1 MKDICSGFSFV
12 NGTLLSCA
20 SLPGFLKTDE
30 KANSVDRSLILSSL
44 SNKYYCLLSVSMVCA
59 RARVL
64 LGGRTEVKML
74 LPFLK
79 ECTVSYIYIHTH
91 ICLATQ
97 SGLTLCDLTDCRP
110 PGSFVH
116 GIFQAKLEWIA
127 ISCSRGSS

>member
-79 ECTVSYIYIHTH
+79 ECTVSYIYIYTH
-91 ICLATQ
+91 IYA
-97 SGLTLCDLTDCRP
+97 
-110 PGSFVH
+110 
-116 GIFQAKLEWIA
+116 
-127 ISCSRGSS
+127 